1 MRTREAMQRAQQSS
15 EPTTIPITIGS
26 PKPQPRS
33 LVLVGTADSV
43 YGSSHSVHGSQL
55 VVASPH
61 KPRSHTQSP
70 GCPARM
76 SSLVGWRVALA
87 WHGGGGGSA
96 ETALWTVLATA
107 VTLPPRA
114 LMSAASAPSPPI

>member
-1 MRTREAMQRAQQSS
+1 MPEHSPTPRVSGRVSQSRVGGGAVRTREAMQRAQQSS

-55 VVASPH
+55 TNAIFADA
-61 KPRSHTQSP
+61 KM
-70 GCPARM
+70 GA
-76 SSLVGWRVALA
+76 
-87 WHGGGGGSA
+87 GG
-96 ETALWTVLATA
+96 
-107 VTLPPRA
+107 
-114 LMSAASAPSPPI
+114 